1 MILLASEVILD
12 MILGVLSKY
21 QESVLKIDMD
31 GRGGGGEGGCDSARY
46 EVWFYR

>member
-12 MILGVLSKY
+12 MILGILSKY

-31 GRGGGGEGGCDSARY
+31 RRVGGGGGGG
-46 EVWFYR
+46 